1 MYRTKSI
8 ASMVDDNEINN
19 ILTSSP
25 EDVTMELLRKC
36 TWTACY
42 KGNLNTM
49 KLLIDR
55 GCNIHFANSCGITP
69 LMASTSFGYTE
80 EKERLKLVKFLV
92 QQGADINE
100 EDFEEKTALHHAV
113 ESGYVNIST
122 WLSTLYDRDVLSNV
136 FLAQVKKNNVL
147 AAEQMLQ
154 RGANIEYSGMNGV
167 RALIIA
173 TCRGCLPMLS
183 MLVYKGVDLQT
194 RIRSRATVLHFAA
207 RKEKDILQFFLQ
219 RNLDLNAITAQK
231 NTALHYATEECRVDN
246 VLLLL
251 QHGSDVN
258 AENETGETPLLIACR
273 RYNYDMIRTLLVHGA
288 SSNICDVN
296 GNLPLN
302 TIVLKPN
309 FNSFELVDLLLEY
322 GVFINGVVGPHVLPL
337 LCSNNPKVSFHL
349 IRGLIER
356 GCYLPA
362 VSWFCFV
369 KYDPTLLKLAVWA
382 MGSKRMAVAYFFTF
396 VYGEEKGVR
405 PVPVPRR
412 LTGAAGLY
420 PIRRR
425 LAAYMVYRRA
435 SERFMIQEIVD
446 QF

>member
-1 MYRTKSI
+1 MF
-8 ASMVDDNEINN
+8 DEEEINN
-19 ILTSSP
+19 ILSS
-25 EDVTMELLRKC
+25 ESVTTELLEKC
-36 TWTACY
+36 IWTACR
-42 KGNLNTM
+42 KGNLNM
-49 KLLIDR
+49 VKLLIDR
-55 GCNIHFANSCGITP
+55 GGNLHFANAYGITP
-69 LMASTSFGYTE
+69 LMASTMFDYTVE
-80 EKERLKLVKFLV
+80 NERLKLVKFLV

-154 RGANIEYSGMNGV
+154 RGANIEYSGTNGV
-167 RALIIA
+167 NALIIA

-183 MLVYKGVDLQT
+183 MLVRKGANLQI
-194 RIRSRATVLHFAA
+194 RIRSRASILHFAA
-207 RKEKDILQFFLQ
+207 RKEKDVLQFFLQ
-219 RNLDLNAITAQK
+219 MNLDVYAVTDQK
-231 NTALHYATEECRVDN
+231 NTALHYATEECRIDN

-251 QHGSDVN
+251 KHGSDVN

-273 RYNYDMIRTLLVHGA
+273 RYNDDMIRVLLEHGA
-288 SSNICDVN
+288 SPNICDVN

-302 TIVLKPN
+302 TIVLRVDFKD
-309 FNSFELVDLLLEY
+309 FKIVDLLLQY
-322 GVFINGVVGPHVLPL
+322 GVLINGTIGPHVLPL
-337 LCSNNPKVSFHL
+337 LCYNNPKVSFNL
-349 IRGLIER
+349 IVGLIKR
-356 GCYLPA
+356 GCRLPSI
-362 VSWFCFV
+362 SWFCFL
-369 KYDPTLLKLAVWA
+369 KYDVTLLKLAVWA
-382 MGSKRMAVAYFFTF
+382 ICSKRAAVAYFYTF

-425 LAAYMVYRRA
+425 LAAYLVHPKTSQRY
-435 SERFMIQEIVD
+435 MIQEIINE
-446 QF
+446 F